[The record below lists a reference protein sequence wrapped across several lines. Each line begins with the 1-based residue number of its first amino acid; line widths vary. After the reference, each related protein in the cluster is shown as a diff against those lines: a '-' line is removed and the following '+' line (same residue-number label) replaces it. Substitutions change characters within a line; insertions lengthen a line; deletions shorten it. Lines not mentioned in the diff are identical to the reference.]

1 MAKTKGKKAAGAKKP
16 PARKGGAPKAPAE
29 KAAKPKEAAPKA
41 DLPAAPNAVQA
52 GKPAEPKVSQAEL
65 DALRKPVETAKG
77 RLEKAQAEA
86 KALADKARALVAEA
100 KDAYRAA
107 LAPYRDACHKA
118 GVACE
123 YEGGRSANVSEKVSF
138 LVEKTDLSAVPG
150 TAQAGK
156 GVRVCI
162 KGRPETQEVI
172 PLADLEASINKAAYA
187 YTDKHVGP
195 KEEVSNKGGS
205 LSNRLRA
212 VLQA

>member
-1 MAKTKGKKAAGAKKP
+1 MAKTKGKKAAGTKKS
-16 PARKGGAPKAPAE
+16 PARKTGAAEKVPAG

-41 DLPAAPNAVQA
+41 E
-52 GKPAEPKVSQAEL
+52 KPDEPKVSQAEL
-65 DALRKPVETAKG
+65 DALRKPVEAAKCA
-77 RLEKAQAEA
+77 LEKAQAEA

-138 LVEKTDLSAVPG
+138 LVQKTD
-150 TAQAGK
+150 K
-156 GVRVCI
+156 GVRVI
-162 KGRPETQEVI
+162 VKGQPKTEEVI
-172 PLADLEASINKAAYA
+172 PLAALKESINKAAYA

-195 KEEVSNKGGS
+195 KEKVGNKGGS
-205 LSNRLRA
+205 LSNRLR
-212 VLQA
+212 VVINS